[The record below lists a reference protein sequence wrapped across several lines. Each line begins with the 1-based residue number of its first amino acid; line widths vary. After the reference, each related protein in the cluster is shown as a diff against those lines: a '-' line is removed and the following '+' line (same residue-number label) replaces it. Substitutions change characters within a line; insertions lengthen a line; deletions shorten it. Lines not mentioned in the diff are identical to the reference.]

1 MSGRRFKTRRAIA
14 AVLAVAAGALV
25 FSGCTSRG
33 MTITSLPEGAEVSV
47 NRRVV
52 GTTPVR
58 VNYTHYG
65 DYRVEVRKD
74 KHDVLVRQEKL
85 RPPAY
90 GYDPLAFFADNVV
103 PARLNDEVYL
113 HYVLKPVDEKKFDA
127 DSLVGR
133 AVAARDGKVS
143 EPESGREVQV
153 AWENPRKEAP
163 PMSIGEPKAAAV
175 VPLAEGPAAAP
186 ELDVAPKEETIAP
199 AKITEQRPTGQT
211 IAEELGMKEGEK
223 DKDKA
228 QKEGEQ
234 KPKRMRRTPQGE
246 VYIYEEEPIEDP
258 EKK

>member
-1 MSGRRFKTRRAIA
+1 MSGRRSKTMRAFA
-14 AVLAVAAGALV
+14 AVLTVAGGALV

-33 MTITSLPEGAEVSV
+33 MTITSLPEGAEVSI

-65 DYRVEVRKD
+65 DYRIEVRKD

-85 RPPAY
+85 RPPPY

-127 DSLVGR
+127 DTLVGR

-143 EPESGREVQV
+143 VPESDREVQV

-163 PMSIGEPKAAAV
+163 PTGIGEPKAAAV

-186 ELDVAPKEETIAP
+186 ELDVAPKGETIKP
-199 AKITEQRPTGQT
+199 ATIDETRPKSQT
-211 IAEELGMKEGEK
+211 IAEDLGLDKGEK
-223 DKDKA
+223 DDKEK
-228 QKEGEQ
+228 KEGTE
-234 KPKRMRRTPQGE
+234 KPKRMRRTPKGE
-246 VYIYEEEPIEDP
+246 VYIYDEEPIEDP

>member
-1 MSGRRFKTRRAIA
+1 MSGMRFKTMRAFA
-14 AVLAVAAGALV
+14 AVLTVAGCALV

-33 MTITSLPEGAEVSV
+33 MTITSLPEGAEVSI

-65 DYRVEVRKD
+65 EYRVEVRKD
-74 KHDVLVRQEKL
+74 KHEVLVRDEKL

-90 GYDPLAFFADNVV
+90 GYDPLAFFADNVI

-133 AVAARDGKVS
+133 AVAARDGKVTV
-143 EPESGREVQV
+143 PESEREVQV

-163 PMSIGEPKAAAV
+163 PTGIGEPKAAAV

-186 ELDVAPKEETIAP
+186 ELDVKPKDGAIQPATIDETKPTNETIA
-199 AKITEQRPTGQT
+199 EQ
-211 IAEELGMKEGEK
+211 LGIDKGEK
-223 DKDKA
+223 DKEK
-228 QKEGEQ
+228 KEGADN
-234 KPKRMRRTPQGE
+234 KPKRMRRTPKGE
-246 VYIYEEEPIEDP
+246 VYIYDEEPIEDP